1 MTHPFRIRFVLW
13 LVPLTL
19 AMPALAQEAEEAGE
33 DEEEDRETIADLT
46 ENSDRFDGLFTL
58 YRDRDTGETHMA
70 VLPVHLDR
78 EYIYVSVIGDG
89 VVEGGAF
96 RGNYRENRV
105 LSVGRHFDRIEIR
118 AENAAFYFDPASP
131 LSRAADANIS
141 SGLLASQPIL
151 AEDEDTGAMLIAID
165 DLFASE
171 TLSQVKPSPN
181 PDR

>member
-1 MTHPFRIRFVLW
+1 MLARYGGIFYASLPLPEDNDMTHPFRIRFVLW

-70 VLPVHLDR
+70 VLPGHLDK
-78 EYIYVSVIGDG
+78 EYIYVSVVGDG

-105 LSVGRHFDRIEIR
+105 LSVVLRVLSVSVLE
-118 AENAAFYFDPASP
+118 P
-131 LSRAADANIS
+131 LRVGCECPLAVARLGYPSIHEC
-141 SGLLASQPIL
+141 LLGVLPL
-151 AEDEDTGAMLIAID
+151 GA
-165 DLFASE
+165 
-171 TLSQVKPSPN
+171 
-181 PDR
+181 R